1 MPKLFH
7 VNWFR
12 VGDDG
17 KLLWP
22 GYGENIRVIDW
33 MCKRIKGEEDVAEKT
48 AIGYLPKKGKWLT
61 VCVAWMKCL
70 FSRLLYSCE
79 FF

>member
-1 MPKLFH
+1 MPKIFH

-12 VGDDG
+12 VDDNG

-33 MCKRIKGEEDVAEKT
+33 MCKRIKGTEDVADTT
-48 AIGYLPKKGKWLT
+48 AIGYLPKKGK
-61 VCVAWMKCL
+61 
-70 FSRLLYSCE
+70 
-79 FF
+79 